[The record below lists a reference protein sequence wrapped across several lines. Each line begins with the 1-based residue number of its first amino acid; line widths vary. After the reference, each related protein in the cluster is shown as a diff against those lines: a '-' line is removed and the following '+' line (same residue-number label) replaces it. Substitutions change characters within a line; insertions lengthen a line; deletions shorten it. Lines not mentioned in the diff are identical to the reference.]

1 MRTRKK
7 KEINTKEKKKLQ
19 PNQEQLQKTIDQ
31 KHSMFQTDKRINFHT
46 LKKTFN
52 HSLLYQSFKVMI
64 ELVILLVAWFFF
76 FYLTRVHSYISFNV
90 ESSSIE
96 ITDKSKRT
104 DFIVEEIV
112 FEAKRIDVQGQTDH
126 QFIIDAW
133 NKGIT
138 LNTYRDMKQ
147 IEECTFDRP
156 YLIFTIIPT
165 NSQGYIRVYPK
176 INRTNGLYVPGLED
190 NKNLYCR
197 LADFSSNSFEL
208 FKSNLVINGSS
219 TMQRYLFSSSSPFSI
234 TGNSETEIVIS
245 GCVVQVSDL
254 YNTTTYSSDV
264 LLSITIPPNN
274 EFGINCSIDSNWA
287 FSDISNLKAEI
298 SGIKNLSLFG
308 DGQIVVT
315 YTADSKE
322 YTANEQPVYFD
333 SNDSSL
339 SFDITQENVKNRS
352 NYFVTGYGY
361 VDKALLSNISLL
373 PSIINWFKENVY
385 VLPASFITVILGS
398 IKLIELE
405 KSINDDRKFL
415 TLKTEQED
423 GHNGQSKSSIS

>member
-1 MRTRKK
+1 
-7 KEINTKEKKKLQ
+7 
-19 PNQEQLQKTIDQ
+19 
-31 KHSMFQTDKRINFHT
+31 
-46 LKKTFN
+46 
-52 HSLLYQSFKVMI
+52 
-64 ELVILLVAWFFF
+64 
-76 FYLTRVHSYISFNV
+76 
-90 ESSSIE
+90 
-96 ITDKSKRT
+96 
-104 DFIVEEIV
+104 
-112 FEAKRIDVQGQTDH
+112 
-126 QFIIDAW
+126 
-133 NKGIT
+133 
-138 LNTYRDMKQ
+138 
-147 IEECTFDRP
+147 
-156 YLIFTIIPT
+156 
-165 NSQGYIRVYPK
+165 
-176 INRTNGLYVPGLED
+176 
-190 NKNLYCR
+190 
-197 LADFSSNSFEL
+197 
-208 FKSNLVINGSS
+208 
-219 TMQRYLFSSSSPFSI
+219 MQRYLFSSSSPFSI